1 MVACGRSCR
10 EKTSSGRIISNVLL
24 ATRWAP
30 WYDSP
35 MPLRREDLPA
45 DPDQLA
51 ELVLRLAADNERLR
65 ATLRSIN
72 TLHFGARSE
81 RLVALIDAQ
90 MTLRLGDLA
99 AGNIPLPPEAA
110 NDDGAV
116 KPKASPKG
124 FRKPARRNNGA
135 LPKHLPR
142 CEQIIEPDSTV
153 CPCCAGQMHRIG
165 ECVHEA
171 LDVIPAILRVL
182 RTVRPKYG
190 CRGCASAVAQ
200 APAPS
205 RLITAGLASTALVA
219 WVVVSKF
226 AWHMPLNRQ
235 TQMLAGQ
242 GVTLDRSTLVH
253 WVDRAAWWLEGL
265 YDLQLRTIHGFPR
278 IFCDETPLPVIEKGR
293 RRTRKCQLWAHAVD
307 DRPWHGPAPP
317 AVAYVFATGRDTE
330 AIVAQLGDR
339 FAGVMQVDGYGAYKA
354 LARRAG
360 PGRIRLAFCLAHARR
375 KFVTVH
381 KTTQSPAALEV
392 VQRLAAIYAIEERIR
407 GGTAEQRR
415 AVRQA
420 ESKPLMDDLKRRLTA
435 LLEELSVKSTLAK
448 AIRYTL
454 GHWNGLTMFLTDG
467 RVEVD
472 SNTVERTMRTI
483 AQGRHS
489 YLFAGSERGARNW
502 AILASLLTTAR
513 LNGVDP
519 LTWLTDVLERIVSGR
534 TKNHQLHEL
543 LPWEWKVAR
552 AAQEMKAAA

>member
-1 MVACGRSCR
+1 
-10 EKTSSGRIISNVLL
+10 
-24 ATRWAP
+24 
-30 WYDSP
+30 
-35 MPLRREDLPA
+35 
-45 DPDQLA
+45 
-51 ELVLRLAADNERLR
+51 
-65 ATLRSIN
+65 
-72 TLHFGARSE
+72 
-81 RLVALIDAQ
+81 
-90 MTLRLGDLA
+90 
-99 AGNIPLPPEAA
+99 
-110 NDDGAV
+110 
-116 KPKASPKG
+116 
-124 FRKPARRNNGA
+124 
-135 LPKHLPR
+135 
-142 CEQIIEPDSTV
+142 
-153 CPCCAGQMHRIG
+153 
-165 ECVHEA
+165 
-171 LDVIPAILRVL
+171 
-182 RTVRPKYG
+182 
-190 CRGCASAVAQ
+190 
-200 APAPS
+200 
-205 RLITAGLASTALVA
+205 LITAGMASTALVA

-235 TQMLAGQ
+235 TQMLAGH

-278 IFCDETPLPVIEKGR
+278 IFCDETPLPVLEKGR

-307 DRPWHGPAPP
+307 DRPWQGPAPP

-354 LARRAG
+354 LARRAK

-375 KFVTVH
+375 KFVAVH
-381 KTTQSPAALEV
+381 KTTQSPTALDV
-392 VQRLAAIYAIEERIR
+392 VQRIAAIYAIEDRIR
-407 GGTAEQRR
+407 GATAGQRC

-420 ESKPLMDDLKRRLTA
+420 ESKPLMDELKRRLSA

-454 GHWNGLTMFLTDG
+454 GHWHGLTIFLSDG

-472 SNTVERTMRTI
+472 SNTVERAMRPI
-483 AQGRHS
+483 ALGRHS

-513 LNGVDP
+513 LNGLDP

-543 LPWEWKVAR
+543 LPWEWKATR
-552 AAQEMKAAA
+552 AAQDVKAAA

>member
-1 MVACGRSCR
+1 
-10 EKTSSGRIISNVLL
+10 
-24 ATRWAP
+24 
-30 WYDSP
+30 
-35 MPLRREDLPA
+35 MPLRRTDLPT

-51 ELVLRLAADNERLR
+51 ELVLQLDADNERLR
-65 ATLRSIN
+65 ATLHAIN

-81 RLVALIDAQ
+81 RLVTLVEAQ
-90 MTLRLGDLA
+90 MTLGLGDLA
-99 AGNIPLPPEAA
+99 AGTMPPLPPAA
-110 NDDGAV
+110 NDDDAV
-116 KPKASPKG
+116 KPKASSKR
-124 FRKPARRNNGA
+124 FRKPAQRNNGA
-135 LPKHLPR
+135 LPNHLPR
-142 CEQIIEPDSTV
+142 CEQIIEPDSTI
-153 CPCCAGQMHRIG
+153 CPCCACQMHRIG
-165 ECVHEA
+165 ECIHEA

-190 CRGCASAVAQ
+190 CRGCESAVVQ

-205 RLITAGLASTALVA
+205 RLITAGMASTALVA

-235 TQMLAGQ
+235 TQMLAGH

-265 YDLQLRTIHGFPR
+265 YDLQLRSIHGFPR
-278 IFCDETPLPVIEKGR
+278 IFCDETPLPVLEKGR

-307 DRPWHGPAPP
+307 DRPWQGPAPP

-330 AIVAQLGDR
+330 AIIAQLGDR

-354 LARRAG
+354 LTRRTK

-375 KFVTVH
+375 KFVAVH
-381 KTTQSPAALEV
+381 KTTQSPIALEV
-392 VQRLAAIYAIEERIR
+392 VERIAAIYAIEDRIR
-407 GGTAEQRR
+407 GGTAEQRC
-415 AVRQA
+415 AVRQT
-420 ESKPLMDDLKRRLTA
+420 ESEPLMNDLKRRLIR
-435 LLEELSVKSTLAK
+435 LLEGLSVKSTLAK

-454 GHWNGLTMFLTDG
+454 RHWDGLTMFLSDG

-519 LTWLTDVLERIVSGR
+519 LSWLTDVLERIVSGR

-543 LPWEWKVAR
+543 LPWEWKATR
-552 AAQEMKAAA
+552 AAQDMKAAA